1 MPKNQ
6 VLAVDW
12 DKESGGGARYD
23 AHPVLPSEAKDLPTH
38 VDQCGRRFVA
48 LLQYLNTLSRRM
60 RGQRIES
67 WIYRAISL
75 PVMLWIALELY
86 RLRTGG

>member
-1 MPKNQ
+1 MS
-6 VLAVDW
+6 L
-12 DKESGGGARYD
+12 EEGGGGPRYD
-23 AHPVLPSEAKDLPTH
+23 ANPVLPSEARDLPTH
-38 VDQCGRRFVA
+38 VDQCARRYVA
-48 LLQYLNTLSRRM
+48 LLQYLNVLSRRM

-86 RLRTGG
+86 RLRYGG

>member
-1 MPKNQ
+1 M
-6 VLAVDW
+6 
-12 DKESGGGARYD
+12 
-23 AHPVLPSEAKDLPTH
+23 
-38 VDQCGRRFVA
+38 A
-48 LLQYLNTLSRRM
+48 LLQYLNVLSRRL

-86 RLRTGG
+86 RLRAGG